1 MDPGR
6 PARPP
11 APASALAAAAVGTAP
26 IFRVRIPG
34 GGPERWKRFVADE
47 APAPVP
53 KTQATTAAA
62 PPVDAP
68 TPDAGG
74 PSDRIGSNYNET
86 HGVLGPRL
94 FSSLQKDPALNPLLP
109 GATPARRVLF
119 YGSLYTTLPTGVMSL
134 AKNAAADVRAAAV
147 AAKAPH
153 VAPAPVAAPPSSE
166 PPLDAGSVPDATFS
180 QTAGGTAFATDSQIR
195 AAGQAAREAVRAEVR
210 AQLQGAEWEDIDGGE
225 VEALLKARGA
235 GRGGAL
241 TPASATHLRGPPPPS
256 PSLLPPSQ
264 DPDFVRVDLSR
275 LPVDVFDDS
284 TFERAAPADWL
295 QARGGAGGSG
305 GGGGE
310 APVHLPTT
318 RRRRLAVLPAH
329 PRRRRRRPPAPRC
342 PHR

>member
-11 APASALAAAAVGTAP
+11 AQASALAASAVGTAP

-47 APAPVP
+47 APAPAA
-53 KTQATTAAA
+53 KAQATTAAG
-62 PPVDAP
+62 PSVDAP
-68 TPDAGG
+68 APDAGG

-153 VAPAPVAAPPSSE
+153 IAPAPAAAPPSSE
-166 PPLDAGSVPDATFS
+166 PPPDAGSVPATTFS

-225 VEALLKARGA
+225 VEALLKARGGERRRSPGA
-235 GRGGAL
+235 GMA
-241 TPASATHLRGPPPPS
+241 AATCAPS
-256 PSLLPPSQ
+256 PPLLAGPRLCARRPVAPP
-264 DPDFVRVDLSR
+264 RGR
-275 LPVDVFDDS
+275 L
-284 TFERAAPADWL
+284 
-295 QARGGAGGSG
+295 
-305 GGGGE
+305 
-310 APVHLPTT
+310 
-318 RRRRLAVLPAH
+318 RRLCV
-329 PRRRRRRPPAPRC
+329 
-342 PHR
+342 